1 MILRVSE
8 GSIVGFKGAN
18 GCGKSVLFKIIS
30 GLYRP
35 DSGDVYVRGKKIG
48 DDFDYPPDMGIFI
61 NAPGFIPVYSG
72 FKNLKC
78 LADIRGKI
86 DSKKICATMD
96 KVGLNPNDKTPVK
109 NYSLGMKQKL
119 GIAQAFM
126 EDQSILLL
134 DEPFNALDQESHL
147 HMLDC
152 LRELRNA
159 GRTILITSHN
169 ADDLDTLCN
178 TTYLI
183 QDSKIRPVK

>member
-1 MILRVSE
+1 MDIIQLDHISKRFAHKILFDDVILRVSE

-96 KVGLNPNDKTPVK
+96 KVGLNPNVLHKLSWKIKVYCFWTNLSTPWTK
-109 NYSLGMKQKL
+109 SL
-119 GIAQAFM
+119 IF
-126 EDQSILLL
+126 I
-134 DEPFNALDQESHL
+134 
-147 HMLDC
+147 C
-152 LRELRNA
+152 W
-159 GRTILITSHN
+159 T
-169 ADDLDTLCN
+169 
-178 TTYLI
+178 
-183 QDSKIRPVK
+183 V